1 MARAVNNPSDTGEN
15 NLNGQTSGISATSR
29 TFTTPLGS
37 FCSVKL
43 NHDNFLLWK
52 SMVLPLIRGNKMEG
66 FITGAKEC
74 PPEFIE
80 VTEEGADEAE
90 LKENPEHE
98 NWVAHD

>member
-1 MARAVNNPSDTGEN
+1 MASTVNNQSDTGEN
-15 NLNGQTSGISATSR
+15 NLNGQTSGISTTSK

-52 SMVLPLIRGNKMEG
+52 NLVLPVVRGSKMEG

-74 PPEFIE
+74 PLDFIE
-80 VTEEGADEAE
+80 VTEEGANEAE
-90 LKENPEHE
+90 LKDNLEYE
-98 NWVAHD
+98 NWVA